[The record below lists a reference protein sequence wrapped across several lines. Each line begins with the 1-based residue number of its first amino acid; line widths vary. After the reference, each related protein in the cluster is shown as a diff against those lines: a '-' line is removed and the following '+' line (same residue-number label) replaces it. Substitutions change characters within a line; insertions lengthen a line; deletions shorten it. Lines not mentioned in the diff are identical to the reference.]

1 MNNVLQTICDALA
14 NKKCVNTKVLDV
26 RELTTIADY
35 FVLTSARNKKI
46 HRLPQMK
53 SKKNLRKQEL
63 SL

>member
-35 FVLTSARNKKI
+35 FVLTSARNKKNT
-46 HRLPQMK
+46 QAAADE

>member
-35 FVLTSARNKKI
+35 FVLTSARNKKNRVCQEFCVNRFNKQ
-46 HRLPQMK
+46 HRIAA
-53 SKKNLRKQEL
+53 
-63 SL
+63 

>member
-14 NKKCVNTKVLDV
+14 NKKCVNTKVLLPEI
-26 RELTTIADY
+26 R
-35 FVLTSARNKKI
+35 KI

>member
-35 FVLTSARNKKI
+35 FVLTSARNKKNTI
-46 HRLPQMK
+46 GRC
-53 SKKNLRKQEL
+53 R
-63 SL
+63 

>member
-35 FVLTSARNKKI
+35 FFLLLPEIRKI

>member
-35 FVLTSARNKKI
+35 LGVSRVLC
-46 HRLPQMK
+46 K
-53 SKKNLRKQEL
+53 SIQ
-63 SL
+63 

>member
-35 FVLTSARNKKI
+35 FVLTSARNKKNT
-46 HRLPQMK
+46 QAAAD
-53 SKKNLRKQEL
+53 
-63 SL
+63 

>member
-1 MNNVLQTICDALA
+1 MRCIGKQ
-14 NKKCVNTKVLDV
+14 KCVNTKVLDV